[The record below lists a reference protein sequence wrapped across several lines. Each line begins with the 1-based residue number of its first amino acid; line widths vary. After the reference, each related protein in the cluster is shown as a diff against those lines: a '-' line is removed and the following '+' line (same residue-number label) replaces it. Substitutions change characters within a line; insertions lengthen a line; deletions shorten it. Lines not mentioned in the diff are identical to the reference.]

1 MPTNEIIFEANSF
14 VATARELLGIAAQN
28 IYNSYPPYNLD
39 IYNTYI
45 RQTALPKTPFSVRP
59 VPVPLL
65 PADKVNFLYPTID
78 KTEPDMLNF
87 NNNNCDIFAADF
99 DYDLDLNAITEED
112 ITFNNLNISSMVT
125 QYSTAISGI
134 WRPYFLYVDPKNKS
148 IKNSYISR
156 SASAQENPYEAGLGL
171 ENFITIKN
179 PQFKNWQLSEGSSFK
194 VDWKIEKDNF
204 LTAQFLGV
212 LFWYRHYDRDRET
225 NIKQT
230 FTINEYRETVNYD
243 SYSGFSNSGIEYG
256 EQHEDHR
263 YSKSNQV
270 VNVERFGIHSGLSV
284 GDKVLIKE
292 ASSGKEFIYS
302 ANESYW
308 TCLGEKR
315 FINGLD
321 IYIPEDKFYAYF
333 NSTFDMEGWN
343 QREAEP
349 ASISNFNYPRTKLI
363 TNDLDRYSNILNKLL
378 NFENNKILQNL
389 FNQNTTANANPD
401 EEEGVLIPGI
411 YSDKQNQLK
420 YIDVKNLARFL
431 CTSPIGADMFISA
444 ENIALDRISLSQST
458 NIITLKTQLENIFGN
473 NFPGFT
479 PPTTPPTTP
488 KPLEGI
494 VVRNSSTN
502 VGPMNIPYIA
512 NILSQNNLTK
522 SFSNN
527 IIQTKKALFLALLK
541 SNQKNRYIEFP
552 KNKKSKLISK
562 FTVDE
567 PHLRMVLDF
576 QDKKT
581 LGVSTKM
588 PGAIDG
594 NIGSNDTMTGVWYKQ
609 RINACGL
616 ELYTRLKLPDN
627 NALNPG
633 EKEAIIL
640 RYVDIDDTTANNL
653 EIPIVSSLDTV
664 NTSKEYYNQV
674 IKSAYEKFGIAQLFR
689 QKYNLE
695 KNLLTQDGSADYYDI
710 LFKENN
716 SPSFKLLKNQSYQE
730 NQTFDNS
737 IRFYNNT
744 LDSYSKNNKPFQ
756 KTLGFI
762 EQRFSDMSVRNQGS
776 VFPNIKEFYM
786 HRLGGFYFSDIS
798 LITIGKSKFWS
809 TRTGPVGIRDAQYF
823 LPQSSLIKSRTR
835 PVDKKKI
842 TIEFECGADT
852 AIELYS
858 VKIEK
863 LRDNL
868 LENGNCRQ
876 FPNKTPLFGDD
887 TRVYDAVIGY
897 EFNESPHLLT
907 TRTAPP
913 IVAYGG
919 HRADHISELGISIL
933 SHPKPIDTPEP
944 NSEYP
949 VYKITPDNVLPET
962 AKNSFYYI
970 QDPQQLADRARQL
983 GVASLKDKSLVK
995 CFLTPTN
1002 FNNQVTFRKGFF
1014 HPNKGWLDYTLL
1026 QIPGIYAGYLN
1037 KTAVK
1042 DINDSP
1048 CKTYK
1053 GQGIVFNEMQLTVA
1067 EDAAK
1072 ASSTVNT
1079 NKDYSL
1085 IIRDPME
1092 TYNDPT
1098 RQTPGLPNILTVELD
1113 ENVNFI
1119 THLAATMKNFTHPVP
1134 KEIKAGVFDSL
1145 EQRWIAY
1152 NIVATYLNGLLK
1164 NQVAN
1169 EDPGYAKKIQL
1180 QLIKEKN
1187 AWLGSWQSQ
1196 ERSIPRNILF
1206 HSTLLNYSS
1215 NFNAIFS
1222 NFSKQPSTYA
1232 FSNDF
1237 ILPAQSL
1244 DYYIGSSGI
1253 YRGFWTYDGEF
1264 PASIDNGDGIPIPDP
1279 DAPAYVGTE
1288 GGEVGRKWGLQIS
1301 DMGAEDDGGSCF
1313 DLQVCTGCPVQGYTQ
1328 SYIYNRFAYNN
1339 ETFNIP
1345 YSSGYNFIAN
1355 FRNKLHFLPPINMDA
1370 PHNTIN
1376 QEYPK
1381 TNVGSN
1387 YAIQLGCLP
1396 EPDPPR
1402 PRETILPEFP
1412 PEPIFIPPFHPSLIG
1427 LLTYISIAN
1436 QLQAQGYGW
1445 DLGFLTGAFFPSPLY
1460 FGASRREKIQRYMEN
1475 KGYLQIEGTTAGA
1488 LKLGYG
1494 GGSQNISLYN
1504 DKPFGQADKVQL
1516 EVKHSNGL
1524 WYNVEADIFR
1534 YSSQSSPVLENT
1546 KFTYLKDSKYVDKKL
1561 PDGEYNY
1568 IEPMKYPGFDYNF
1581 NLVSSNKGSNTTTIS
1596 LDGVRAFYSF
1606 MKDETIELMYKL
1618 HEHVT
1623 SPSSTGYCH
1632 PCITKYEGNDI
1643 VSYKQPVKIKDIYI
1657 KKIKNPHYI
1666 KSDLKI
1672 QDPETTDISF
1682 IDPPFIYPDS
1692 FVDEDTNPKEIYMS
1706 QVFIE
1711 LETFIDLDKKT
1722 FITGCIYKNDQSHSR
1737 SFLLF
1742 DPLLTNAGL
1751 STSGSINYRK
1761 NDETPAFLSNS
1772 DNLPFTFGN
1781 DPEYVK
1787 FGKWSNI
1794 RDRSLG
1800 TFTSSYI
1807 YDQMFAEGG
1816 LGWGTNL
1823 LKPESIPVVGNQEK
1837 YPTLLDLDY
1846 HFSKTNFCGKI
1857 KFIKDFDDSNTHIA
1871 SVKFNPRQTYPNM
1884 PKHPYTSSRE
1894 DAFISFTGYPRP
1906 LNIIPDRVYA
1916 HNIFSISETNR
1927 RVMDID
1933 GKEQFQHYSANK
1945 NISEFYLPFYD
1956 LTLSSGV
1963 LDTDLLSNGEVLS
1976 SGLGVSAGHVQI
1988 ENIFNNK
1995 TNVVYDNNYYWI
2007 SIPNNVSGVLSSSSK
2022 IPVAVIQKC
2031 FHSKGSYSFCNNICN
2046 TQMVGPKWPNM
2057 NDEKANS
2064 MELIYKL
2071 PDEETTRSPGITYE
2085 ERQSQQVFYMGCG
2098 ESKNDSMV
2106 RVEVTQ
2112 VYQVPAG
2119 THTYVSAKDLF
2130 ESANDLNVKFKYL
2143 PRKIPTDFQ
2152 MTLGNNIVNQS
2163 QLYTWEC
2170 HKTNLYNI
2178 YNKTTL
2184 TTAPPFYQ
2192 VLNEMIFRAWFG
2204 ERQKISMQDTYD
2216 QKLYLQ
2222 QNHYKWVPYDY
2233 DDSGLFRNERD
2244 M

>member
-1 MPTNEIIFEANSF
+1 MPTDDVIFEANSF
-14 VATARELLGIAAQN
+14 AATARELLSIAAQN

-45 RQTALPKTPFSVRP
+45 RQTTLPKTPFTPRP
-59 VPVPLL
+59 VPIPLL
-65 PADKVNFLYPTID
+65 PEDKVNFLYPTVE
-78 KTEPDMLNF
+78 KTEPDMLSF

-99 DYDLDLNAITEED
+99 DYDLDLNAITEAD
-112 ITFNNLNISSMVT
+112 ITFNGFDISASVT
-125 QYSTAISGI
+125 PYSTSISGI
-134 WRPYFLYVDPKNKS
+134 WRPYFLYIDPTNS
-148 IKNSYISR
+148 SVKNSFISR
-156 SASAQENPYEAGLGL
+156 SAAAQENPYEAGLGL

-204 LTAQFLGV
+204 LTSQFLGV
-212 LFWYRHYDRDRET
+212 LFWYRHYDINRET
-225 NIKQT
+225 DIKQT
-230 FTINEYRETVNYD
+230 FTIEEYRESISYD
-243 SYSGFSNSGIEYG
+243 TYSEISYEGIMYE
-256 EQHEDHR
+256 EQQDHG
-263 YSKSNQV
+263 YSKNNQV
-270 VNVERFGIHSGLSV
+270 INVERYGLHSGLNE

-292 ASSGKEFIYS
+292 KSTGKEYIY
-302 ANESYW
+302 AADESYW
-308 TCLGEKR
+308 ICLGEKR
-315 FINGLD
+315 FIDGLD
-321 IYIPEDKFYAYF
+321 IYIPENKFYAYF

-343 QREAEP
+343 KREEKP
-349 ASISNFNYPRTKLI
+349 TEVSNFNYPRTKLI

-378 NFENNKILQNL
+378 NFENNKTLQNL
-389 FNQNTTANANPD
+389 FAQKTTVNASPD
-401 EEEGVLIPGI
+401 DNAEEEGGLLIPGI

-420 YIDVKNLARFL
+420 YIAVKNLARFL
-431 CTSPIGADMFISA
+431 CTAPVGADTFINA
-444 ENIALDRISLSQST
+444 NMINLNKIDLSKST
-458 NIITLKTQLENIFGN
+458 SITALKTELENIFGN
-473 NFPGFT
+473 NFPRFT
-479 PPTTPPTTP
+479 LPGES
-488 KPLEGI
+488 KPLEGV
-494 VVRNSSTN
+494 VVRNASTN
-502 VGPMNIPYIA
+502 VGPMNVPYLASIH
-512 NILSQNNLTK
+512 SQNDLTK
-522 SFSNN
+522 SFSDN
-527 IIQTKKALFLALLK
+527 IIQTKKSLLLALLK

-567 PHLRMVLDF
+567 PHLRIVLDF

-581 LGVSTKM
+581 LGT
-588 PGAIDG
+588 
-594 NIGSNDTMTGVWYKQ
+594 NSNNAQGIWYKQ

-616 ELYTRLKLPDN
+616 EMFTRLKLPDD
-627 NALNPG
+627 NALKQG
-633 EKEAIIL
+633 EQEAILL
-640 RYVDIDDTTANNL
+640 RYVDIDDTDANKL
-653 EIPIVSSLDTV
+653 EIPIISSLDSV
-664 NTSKEYYNQV
+664 DTSKEYYNQV
-674 IKSAYEKFGIAQLFR
+674 IKSVYEKFGIAQLFR
-689 QKYNLE
+689 QKYNIE
-695 KNLLTQDGSADYYDI
+695 KNLLAQDGAADYYDV
-710 LFKENN
+710 LFKDNN
-716 SPSFKLLKNQSYQE
+716 SPSFKLLKNKSYQE

-737 IRFYNNT
+737 LRFYNST
-744 LDSYSKNNKPFQ
+744 LDSYSKNNQPFQ
-756 KTLGFI
+756 KTLGFV
-762 EQRFSDMSVRNQGS
+762 EQRFSQMSVRNAGS
-776 VFPNIKEFYM
+776 VFPNIKEVYM
-786 HRLGGFYFSDIS
+786 HRLGGFYFADIS
-798 LITIGKSKFWS
+798 LITIGRSKFWN
-809 TRTGPVGIRDAQYF
+809 TRTGPVGIRDSQYF
-823 LPQSSLIKSRTR
+823 LPQSSLIPSRTR
-835 PVDKKKI
+835 PTDKKKI
-842 TIEFECGADT
+842 TIEFECGAET
-852 AIELYS
+852 AVELYS
-858 VKIEK
+858 VRIEK

-876 FPNKTPLFGDD
+876 FPNKTPLFGDE
-887 TRVYDAVIGY
+887 TRVYDTIIGY
-897 EFNESPHLLT
+897 EFNESSHLLT
-907 TRTAPP
+907 TRAAPP

-933 SHPKPIDTPEP
+933 SHPKPIDTSEP

-949 VYKITPDNVLPET
+949 IYKITPDNVLPET

-970 QDPQQLADRARQL
+970 QDPQQLATRAQQL

-1026 QIPGIYAGYLN
+1026 QIPGTYAGCLN

-1053 GQGIVFNEMQLTVA
+1053 GQGAVFNELQLTIA
-1067 EDAAK
+1067 EDEAK
-1072 ASSTVNT
+1072 ASRGNAPSSNP
-1079 NKDYSL
+1079 KYGL
-1085 IIRDPME
+1085 IIRDPMA
-1092 TYNDPT
+1092 TYDDPT
-1098 RQTPGLPNILTVELD
+1098 RDTPGLPNILTVELD

-1119 THLAATMKNFTHPVP
+1119 TYLAAIMKNFTHPVP

-1152 NIVATYLNGLLK
+1152 NIIATYLNGLLQ
-1164 NQVAN
+1164 NPVAN
-1169 EDPGYAKKIQL
+1169 EDPNYAKKIQL

-1187 AWLGSWQSQ
+1187 AWLGSWQKKD
-1196 ERSIPRNILF
+1196 RTMPRNILF

-1237 ILPAQSL
+1237 ILPTQSL

-1264 PASIDNGDGIPIPDP
+1264 PPSTDNGDGIPIPDP
-1279 DAPAYVGTE
+1279 DAPEYVGTE

-1313 DLQVCTGCPVQGYTQ
+1313 DLQVCTGCPVPGYTQ
-1328 SYIYNRFAYNN
+1328 SYIYNRFSYNN
-1339 ETFNIP
+1339 EAFNIP
-1345 YSSGYNFIAN
+1345 YASGYNFIAN

-1412 PEPIFIPPFHPSLIG
+1412 PPPIFIPPFHPSLIG
-1427 LLTYISIAN
+1427 LITYMSIAN
-1436 QLQAQGYGW
+1436 NLQAQGYGW

-1488 LKLGYG
+1488 LKLGF
-1494 GGSQNISLYN
+1494 GGSQNISLYD
-1504 DKPFGQADKVQL
+1504 DKPFGQPDKIQI
-1516 EVKHSNGL
+1516 EVKHTNGL

-1534 YSSQSSPVLENT
+1534 YSSHSSPALENT
-1546 KFTYLKDSKYVDKKL
+1546 KFTYLKDSKYIDKKL
-1561 PDGEYNY
+1561 PDGTYNY

-1581 NLVSSNKGSNTTTIS
+1581 NLVGSAGGITTIS

-1618 HEHVT
+1618 HDHT
-1623 SPSSTGYCH
+1623 KSPSQKCH

-1643 VSYKQPVKIKDIYI
+1643 VSYKEPVKIKDIYI
-1657 KKIKNPHYI
+1657 KKIKNPQYI

-1672 QDPETTDISF
+1672 QDPETTDISL
-1682 IDPPFIYPDS
+1682 IDPPQIYPDS
-1692 FVDEDTNPKEIYMS
+1692 FIDEDTNPKEIYMS
-1706 QVFIE
+1706 QVIIE
-1711 LETFIDLDKKT
+1711 LETSIDLDKKT
-1722 FITGCIYKNDQSHSR
+1722 FITGCIYKNNQSHSR

-1751 STSGSINYRK
+1751 ATSGSINYRK
-1761 NDETPAFLSNS
+1761 NDETPAYIS
-1772 DNLPFTFGN
+1772 DANNLGFTFRN
-1781 DPEYVK
+1781 NSEYVK
-1787 FGKWSNI
+1787 FGKWSNV

-1807 YDQMFAEGG
+1807 YDQMFSEGG

-1823 LKPESIPVVGNQEK
+1823 LKPESIPVIGNQEK
-1837 YPTLLDLDY
+1837 YPSLLDLDY
-1846 HFSKTNFCGKI
+1846 HFSKTNFCGKV
-1857 KFIKDFDDSNTHIA
+1857 KFIKNFDDTKTHIA
-1871 SVKFNPRQTYPNM
+1871 NVKFNPRQNYPNM
-1884 PKHPYTSSRE
+1884 PKHPYTTSRE
-1894 DAFISFTGYPRP
+1894 DDFISFTGYPRP
-1906 LNIIPDRVYA
+1906 LNIIPDRIYA

-1927 RVMDID
+1927 KIMDID
-1933 GKEQFQHYSANK
+1933 GKEEYQHYSVNK

-1956 LTLSSGV
+1956 LTLSSES
-1963 LDTDLLSNGEVLS
+1963 LDSDLLSDSEVIS
-1976 SGLGVSAGHVQI
+1976 TGLGSSAGYVQI

-2007 SIPNNVSGVLSSSSK
+2007 SIPNDVSGVLSSSSK

-2046 TQMVGPKWPNM
+2046 TQMVGPVWPNM
-2057 NDEKANS
+2057 NDEKGNS

-2071 PDEETTRSPGITYE
+2071 PDEETTRAPGINYE
-2085 ERQSQQVFYMGCG
+2085 ERQSKQVFYMGCG

-2119 THTYVSAKDLF
+2119 TNTHVSARDLF
-2130 ESANDLNVKFKYL
+2130 ENANDLDVKFKYL

-2152 MTLGNNIVNQS
+2152 LTLGTNIVNQS

-2178 YNKTTL
+2178 YNKKTL

-2233 DDSGLFRNERD
+2233 DDSNLFRKERD
-2244 M
+2244 V

>member
-1 MPTNEIIFEANSF
+1 MPTDAVIFEANSF
-14 VATARELLGIAAQN
+14 AATARELLNIAAQN

-45 RQTALPKTPFSVRP
+45 RQTTLPKNPFTPRP
-59 VPVPLL
+59 VPIPLL
-65 PADKVNFLYPTID
+65 PEDKVNFLYPTVE
-78 KTEPDMLNF
+78 KTEPDMLSF
-87 NNNNCDIFAADF
+87 NNNNCDIFSADF
-99 DYDLDLNAITEED
+99 DYDLDLNAITEAD

-125 QYSTAISGI
+125 QYSPAISGI
-134 WRPYFLYVDPKNKS
+134 WRPYFLYIDPKNKS

-194 VDWKIEKDNF
+194 IDWKIEKDNF

-230 FTINEYRETVNYD
+230 FTINEYGETVNYD

-256 EQHEDHR
+256 EQHADHR
-263 YSKSNQV
+263 YSKSDEV
-270 VNVERFGIHSGLSV
+270 VNIERFGLHSGLNV

-308 TCLGEKR
+308 ICLGEKR

-333 NSTFDMEGWN
+333 NSTFDMDAWN
-343 QREAEP
+343 KREADPEQ
-349 ASISNFNYPRTKLI
+349 ISNFSYPRTKLI

-378 NFENNKILQNL
+378 NFENNKTLQNL
-389 FNQNTTANANPD
+389 FAQKTTEDTNPENSA
-401 EEEGVLIPGI
+401 EEEAAEGVLIPGI
-411 YSDKQNQLK
+411 YSDKQRQLK
-420 YIDVKNLARFL
+420 YIGVKNLARFL
-431 CTSPIGADMFISA
+431 CTAPVGADTFVNANMI
-444 ENIALDRISLSQST
+444 NLDKIDLSKST
-458 NIITLKTQLENIFGN
+458 SITALKTELENIFGN
-473 NFPGFT
+473 NFPSFT
-479 PPTTPPTTP
+479 PPTTPPATP
-488 KPLEGI
+488 KPLEG
-494 VVRNSSTN
+494 VVVSNSSAN
-502 VGPMNIPYIA
+502 VGPMNIPYLASI
-512 NILSQNNLTK
+512 ISQNDLTK
-522 SFSNN
+522 SFSSN
-527 IIQTKKALFLALLK
+527 IIQTKKDLLLALLK
-541 SNQKNRYIEFP
+541 SSQKNRYIEFP

-581 LGVSTKM
+581 LGVSTRM
-588 PGAIDG
+588 SGAVDG
-594 NIGSNDTMTGVWYKQ
+594 NIGNNDTMTGVWYKQ

-616 ELYTRLKLPDN
+616 ELFTRLKLPDD
-627 NALNPG
+627 NALKPG
-633 EKEAIIL
+633 EKEAILL
-640 RYVDIDDTTANNL
+640 RYVDIDDTDANKL
-653 EIPIVSSLDTV
+653 EIPIISSLDSV
-664 NTSKEYYNQV
+664 DTSKEYYNQV

-695 KNLLTQDGSADYYDI
+695 KNLLIQDGSADYYDV
-710 LFKENN
+710 LFKDNN
-716 SPSFKLLKNQSYQE
+716 SPSFRLLKNQSYQE
-730 NQTFDNS
+730 SQTFDNS

-744 LDSYSKNNKPFQ
+744 LDSYTKNNKPFQ
-756 KTLGFI
+756 QTLGFI
-762 EQRFSDMSVRNQGS
+762 EQRFSEMSVRSRGS

-798 LITIGKSKFWS
+798 LITIGKSKFWN
-809 TRTGPVGIRDAQYF
+809 TKTGPVGIRDAQYF

-835 PVDKKKI
+835 PTDKKKI

-852 AIELYS
+852 TVELYS

-876 FPNKTPLFGDD
+876 FPNKTPLFGDE

-897 EFNESPHLLT
+897 EFNESSHLLT

-919 HRADHISELGISIL
+919 HRADHIAELGISIL
-933 SHPKPIDTPEP
+933 SHPKPIDTSEP

-949 VYKITPDNVLPET
+949 IYKITADNVLPET
-962 AKNSFYYI
+962 AKNSFYHI
-970 QDPQQLADRARQL
+970 QDPQQLEARARQL
-983 GVASLKDKSLVK
+983 GVASSRDRSLVK

-1053 GQGIVFNEMQLTVA
+1053 GQGIAFNELQLTVA
-1067 EDAAK
+1067 EDEAK
-1072 ASSTVNT
+1072 ASAGQAPNL
-1079 NKDYSL
+1079 NKNYSL

-1092 TYNDPT
+1092 TYYDPM
-1098 RQTPGLPNILTVELD
+1098 RATPGLPNILTVELD

-1119 THLAATMKNFTHPVP
+1119 TYLAAIMKNFTHPVP

-1152 NIVATYLNGLLK
+1152 NIIATYLNGLLQ
-1164 NQVAN
+1164 NPVAN
-1169 EDPGYAKKIQL
+1169 EDPNYAKKIQL
-1180 QLIKEKN
+1180 QIIKEKN
-1187 AWLGSWQSQ
+1187 AWLGSWQNK

-1253 YRGFWTYDGEF
+1253 YKGFWTYDGEF
-1264 PASIDNGDGIPIPDP
+1264 PPSIDNGDGIPIPDP
-1279 DAPAYVGTE
+1279 NAPPYVGTE
-1288 GGEVGRKWGLQIS
+1288 GGEIGRKWGLQIS

-1313 DLQVCTGCPVQGYTQ
+1313 DLQVCTGCPVPGYTQ
-1328 SYIYNRFAYNN
+1328 SYIYNRFSYNN
-1339 ETFNIP
+1339 EAFNIP

-1376 QEYPK
+1376 PEYPK

-1402 PRETILPEFP
+1402 PRETLLPEFP

-1445 DLGFLTGAFFPSPLY
+1445 DLGFLTGAFFPSPLL

-1488 LKLGYG
+1488 LKLGFG
-1494 GGSQNISLYN
+1494 GPKDISLYN
-1504 DKPFGQADKVQL
+1504 DKPFGQADKIQL
-1516 EVKHSNGL
+1516 EVKHTNGL

-1534 YSSQSSPVLENT
+1534 YSSHSSPVLENT
-1546 KFTYLKDSKYVDKKL
+1546 KFTYLKDSKYIYETL
-1561 PDGEYNY
+1561 PSGEYNY

-1581 NLVSSNKGSNTTTIS
+1581 NLIKNNPATIS

-1606 MKDETIELMYKL
+1606 MKGEMIDLMYKI
-1618 HEHVT
+1618 HDHSKNPNEIT
-1623 SPSSTGYCH
+1623 S
-1632 PCITKYEGNDI
+1632 I
-1643 VSYKQPVKIKDIYI
+1643 KQSVKIKDIYI
-1657 KKIKNPHYI
+1657 QKIKNPQYI

-1682 IDPPFIYPDS
+1682 IDPPQIYPDS
-1692 FVDEDTNPKEIYMS
+1692 FIDEDTNPKEMFIS
-1706 QVFIE
+1706 QVIIE
-1711 LETFIDLDKKT
+1711 LDTYIESSNKT
-1722 FITGCIYKNDQSHSR
+1722 FITGCIYKNSQSQSR

-1751 STSGSINYRK
+1751 ATSGSINYRK
-1761 NDETPAFLSNS
+1761 NDETPAFLSNV
-1772 DNLPFTFGN
+1772 DNLSFTFRN
-1781 DPEYVK
+1781 DQEYVN
-1787 FGKWSNI
+1787 FGKWSNV

-1823 LKPESIPVVGNQEK
+1823 LKPESIPVIGNQEK
-1837 YPTLLDLDY
+1837 YPSLLDLDY
-1846 HFSKTNFCGKI
+1846 HFSKTNFCGKV
-1857 KFIKDFDDSNTHIA
+1857 KFIKNFDDTRTHIA
-1871 SVKFNPRQTYPNM
+1871 NVKFNPRQTYPNM
-1884 PKHPYTSSRE
+1884 PKHPYTTSRE

-1906 LNIIPDRVYA
+1906 LNIIPDRIYA

-1927 RVMDID
+1927 RAMDID
-1933 GKEQFQHYSANK
+1933 DKEQYKRFSANK

-1956 LTLSSGV
+1956 LTLASGL
-1963 LDTDLLSNGEVLS
+1963 LDSDLLSNNDVLS
-1976 SGLGVSAGHVQI
+1976 TTLGSSAGYVQI

-2046 TQMVGPKWPNM
+2046 TQMFGAIWPNM
-2057 NDEKANS
+2057 HNEKGNS

-2071 PDEETTRSPGITYE
+2071 PDEETPRAPGIKYE
-2085 ERQSQQVFYMGCG
+2085 ERQSQQIFYMGCG

-2119 THTYVSAKDLF
+2119 TNTYVSARDLF
-2130 ESANDLNVKFKYL
+2130 ENANDLNVKFKYL

-2152 MTLGNNIVNQS
+2152 LTLGNNIVNQS

-2170 HKTNLYNI
+2170 HKTNLYNV
-2178 YNKTTL
+2178 YNKRTL

-2233 DDSGLFRNERD
+2233 DDSGLFRNERN

>member
-1 MPTNEIIFEANSF
+1 MPTDDVIFEANSF
-14 VATARELLGIAAQN
+14 AATARELLSIAAQN

-45 RQTALPKTPFSVRP
+45 RQTTLPKTPFTPRP
-59 VPVPLL
+59 VPIPLL
-65 PADKVNFLYPTID
+65 PEDKVNFLYPTVE
-78 KTEPDMLNF
+78 KTEPDMLSF
-87 NNNNCDIFAADF
+87 NNNNCDIFSADF

-112 ITFNNLNISSMVT
+112 ITFNNFNISSMVT

-134 WRPYFLYVDPKNKS
+134 WRPYFLYIDPKNKS
-148 IKNSYISR
+148 LKNSYISR
-156 SASAQENPYEAGLGL
+156 SSAAQEDPYEAGLGI

-212 LFWYRHYDRDRET
+212 LFWYRHYDIKRERD
-225 NIKQT
+225 IKQT
-230 FTINEYRETVNYD
+230 FTIEEYREGQSSDPILTTVPEI
-243 SYSGFSNSGIEYG
+243 SYEGITYK
-256 EQHEDHR
+256 EQQDRR
-263 YSKSNQV
+263 YSQSNQTI
-270 VNVERFGIHSGLSV
+270 NVERYGLHSGLNE

-292 ASSGKEFIYS
+292 KSTGKEYIY
-302 ANESYW
+302 AADESYW

-315 FINGLD
+315 FIDGLD

-343 QREAEP
+343 KREEKP
-349 ASISNFNYPRTKLI
+349 TEVSNFNYPRTKLI

-378 NFENNKILQNL
+378 NFENNKTLQNL
-389 FNQNTTANANPD
+389 FAQKITVNANPD
-401 EEEGVLIPGI
+401 ANPDDNAEEEGGLLIPGI

-420 YIDVKNLARFL
+420 YIAVKNLARFL
-431 CTSPIGADMFISA
+431 CTAPVGADTFINA
-444 ENIALDRISLSQST
+444 NMINLDKIDLSKST
-458 NIITLKTQLENIFGN
+458 SIMALKTELENIFGN
-473 NFPGFT
+473 NFPPFT
-479 PPTTPPTTP
+479 PTGES
-488 KPLEGI
+488 KPLDGV

-502 VGPMNIPYIA
+502 VGPMNISYIA
-512 NILSQNNLTK
+512 SILSQDDLTK
-522 SFSNN
+522 SFSGN
-527 IIQTKKALFLALLK
+527 IIQTKKALLLALLK
-541 SNQKNRYIEFP
+541 SNQKNRYVEFP
-552 KNKKSKLISK
+552 KNKRSRLISK

-567 PHLRMVLDF
+567 PHLRIVLDF

-581 LGVSTKM
+581 LGTNSKNA
-588 PGAIDG
+588 GDI
-594 NIGSNDTMTGVWYKQ
+594 WYKQ

-616 ELYTRLKLPDN
+616 EMFTRLKLPDD
-627 NALNPG
+627 NALKQG
-633 EKEAIIL
+633 EQEAILL
-640 RYVDIDDTTANNL
+640 RYVDIDDTDDNKL
-653 EIPIVSSLDTV
+653 EIPIMSSLDSV
-664 NTSKEYYNQV
+664 DTSKEYYNQV
-674 IKSAYEKFGIAQLFR
+674 IKSVYEKFGIAQLFR

-695 KNLLTQDGSADYYDI
+695 KNFLVQDGSADYYDI
-710 LFKENN
+710 LFKDNN
-716 SPSFKLLKNQSYQE
+716 SPSFKLLKNKSYQE

-737 IRFYNNT
+737 VRFYNNT
-744 LDSYSKNNKPFQ
+744 LDSYSKNNQPFQ
-756 KTLGFI
+756 KTLGFV
-762 EQRFSDMSVRNQGS
+762 EQRFSQMSVRNAGS
-776 VFPNIKEFYM
+776 VFPNIKEVYM

-798 LITIGKSKFWS
+798 LLTLGRNKYWN
-809 TRTGPVGIRDAQYF
+809 TRTAPVGIKDSQYF

-835 PVDKKKI
+835 PTDKKKI
-842 TIEFECGADT
+842 TIEFECGAAT
-852 AIELYS
+852 AVELYS
-858 VKIEK
+858 VRIEK

-876 FPNKTPLFGDD
+876 FPNKTPLFGDE
-887 TRVYDAVIGY
+887 TRVYDTIIGY
-897 EFNESPHLLT
+897 EFNESAYLLT
-907 TRTAPP
+907 TRAAPP

-933 SHPKPIDTPEP
+933 SHPKPIDTSEP

-949 VYKITPDNVLPET
+949 IYKITPDNILPET

-970 QDPQQLADRARQL
+970 QDPQKIAARAQQL
-983 GVASLKDKSLVK
+983 GVGSLKDKSLVK

-1026 QIPGIYAGYLN
+1026 QIPGMYAGYLN
-1037 KTAVK
+1037 RTAVK

-1072 ASSTVNT
+1072 PGGTSTTNS

-1113 ENVNFI
+1113 EDVHFI
-1119 THLAATMKNFTHPVP
+1119 TYLAAIMKNFTHPVP

-1145 EQRWIAY
+1145 EQRWIGY
-1152 NIVATYLNGLLK
+1152 NIVATYLNSLLK
-1164 NQVAN
+1164 NTVAN
-1169 EDPGYAKKIQL
+1169 EDPNYAKKIQL

-1187 AWLGSWQSQ
+1187 AWLGSWQKKD
-1196 ERSIPRNILF
+1196 RTMPRNILF

-1264 PASIDNGDGIPIPDP
+1264 PPSTDNGDGIPIPDP
-1279 DAPAYVGTE
+1279 DAPEYVGTE
-1288 GGEVGRKWGLQIS
+1288 GSEVGRKWGLQIS

-1313 DLQVCTGCPVQGYTQ
+1313 DLQVCTGCPVPGYTQ
-1328 SYIYNRFAYNN
+1328 SYIYNRFSYNN
-1339 ETFNIP
+1339 EAFNIP
-1345 YSSGYNFIAN
+1345 YASGYNFIAN

-1412 PEPIFIPPFHPSLIG
+1412 PPPIFIPPFHPSLIG
-1427 LLTYISIAN
+1427 LITYMSIAN
-1436 QLQAQGYGW
+1436 NLQAQGYGW

-1488 LKLGYG
+1488 LKLGF

-1504 DKPFGQADKVQL
+1504 DKPFGQADKIQI
-1516 EVKHSNGL
+1516 EVKHTNGL

-1534 YSSQSSPVLENT
+1534 YSSQSSPVVENT
-1546 KFTYLKDSKYVDKKL
+1546 KFTYLKDSKYIDKKL
-1561 PDGEYNY
+1561 PDGTYNY

-1581 NLVSSNKGSNTTTIS
+1581 NLVSSTNNTTIIS

-1606 MKDETIELMYKL
+1606 MKGETIELMYKL
-1618 HEHVT
+1618 HEHVK
-1623 SPSSTGYCH
+1623 SPSNKCH

-1643 VSYKQPVKIKDIYI
+1643 VSYKEPVKIKDIYI
-1657 KKIKNPHYI
+1657 KKIKNPQYI

-1672 QDPETTDISF
+1672 QDPETTDISL

-1692 FVDEDTNPKEIYMS
+1692 FIEEETNLKEIYIS
-1706 QVFIE
+1706 QVIIE
-1711 LETFIDLDKKT
+1711 LETTIDLTKKT
-1722 FITGCIYKNDQSHSR
+1722 FISGCIYKNANSKSR

-1751 STSGSINYRK
+1751 ATSGNINYRK
-1761 NDETPAFLSNS
+1761 NDETPAYVSDI
-1772 DNLPFTFGN
+1772 DNLGFTFRN
-1781 DPEYVK
+1781 NSEYVK
-1787 FGKWSNI
+1787 FGKWSNV

-1800 TFTSSYI
+1800 TFASSYI

-1823 LKPESIPVVGNQEK
+1823 IKPESIPVVGNQEK

-1857 KFIKDFDDSNTHIA
+1857 KFIKDFNDSKTHIA
-1871 SVKFNPRQTYPNM
+1871 NVKFNPRQNYPNM
-1884 PKHPYTSSRE
+1884 PKHPYTTSRE
-1894 DAFISFTGYPRP
+1894 DDFISFTGYPRP
-1906 LNIIPDRVYA
+1906 LNIIPDRIYA

-1927 RVMDID
+1927 NAMDID
-1933 GKEQFQHYSANK
+1933 GKEQYQHYSANK

-1956 LTLSSGV
+1956 LTLSAGS
-1963 LDTDLLSNGEVLS
+1963 LDSDLLSDNEVLS
-1976 SGLGVSAGHVQI
+1976 TGLGSSAGYVQI

-2022 IPVAVIQKC
+2022 IPMAVIQKC
-2031 FHSKGSYSFCNNICN
+2031 FHSKGSYSFCSNICN
-2046 TQMVGPKWPNM
+2046 TQMVGPVWPNM
-2057 NDEKANS
+2057 NDEKGNS

-2071 PDEETTRSPGITYE
+2071 PDEETTRAPGINYE
-2085 ERQSQQVFYMGCG
+2085 ERQTKQVFYMGCG
-2098 ESKNDSMV
+2098 EAKNDSMV

-2112 VYQVPAG
+2112 VYQVPGG

-2130 ESANDLNVKFKYL
+2130 ENANDLNVKFKYL

-2152 MTLGNNIVNQS
+2152 LTLGTNIVNQS

-2170 HKTNLYNI
+2170 HKTNLYNV
-2178 YNKTTL
+2178 YNKKTL

-2233 DDSGLFRNERD
+2233 DDSNLFRQERS
-2244 M
+2244 ME